1 MHKQNYL
8 NHRRLVFSFHFLF
21 LGITLI
27 GFTGSCINLY
37 QSYNSET
44 FYSASLIVLLFVT
57 MFSVGYFSRAFALKA
72 QDRAIKAEENLRFYI
87 LTGELHDPSLRI
99 SQIIALRFANDSEF
113 VELSKKA
120 ATENLRSEKIK
131 RMIKN
136 WKPDFYRV

>member
-1 MHKQNYL
+1 MHKQNYQ
-8 NHRRLVFSFHFLF
+8 NHRRLVFGFHFLF

-27 GFTGSCINLY
+27 GFIGSCINLY

-57 MFSVGYFSRAFALKA
+57 VFFVGYFSRAFALKA

-136 WKPDFYRV
+136 WRPDFYRV

>member
-1 MHKQNYL
+1 MNKQNYQ
-8 NHRRLVFSFHFLF
+8 NHRRLVFGFHFLF

-27 GFTGSCINLY
+27 GLIGSCINLY

-57 MFSVGYFSRAFALKA
+57 VFFVGYFSRAFALKA

-136 WKPDFYRV
+136 WRPDFYRV

>member
-8 NHRRLVFSFHFLF
+8 NHRRLVFGFHFLF

>member
-1 MHKQNYL
+1 
-8 NHRRLVFSFHFLF
+8 
-21 LGITLI
+21 
-27 GFTGSCINLY
+27 
-37 QSYNSET
+37 
-44 FYSASLIVLLFVT
+44 